1 MVNERNGSLEN
12 GRSFSSRGWK
22 SAAAGF
28 LHEGEFSRASVS
40 SCTGVSKTGSSWVDS
55 VEKQTRR
62 GACIDRVHE
71 DDDHAPSTGGLK
83 KFASPLPIG
92 ENLIQPIENMCSIFF
107 SVKFQILFN
116 LRVLF
121 NLSRDGF
128 WFLTLRIARISS
140 SDETLGFLWVA
151 KGSWN
156 PPLRQ

>member
-1 MVNERNGSLEN
+1 MDDLR
-12 GRSFSSRGWK
+12 FSSWK

-83 KFASPLPIG
+83 KFASPLPI
-92 ENLIQPIENMCSIFF
+92 EKNLIQPSNDSKYMSNFFRENSKFF
-107 SVKFQILFN
+107 LIYACYL
-116 LRVLF
+116 
-121 NLSRDGF
+121 
-128 WFLTLRIARISS
+128 IS
-140 SDETLGFLWVA
+140 
-151 KGSWN
+151 
-156 PPLRQ
+156 